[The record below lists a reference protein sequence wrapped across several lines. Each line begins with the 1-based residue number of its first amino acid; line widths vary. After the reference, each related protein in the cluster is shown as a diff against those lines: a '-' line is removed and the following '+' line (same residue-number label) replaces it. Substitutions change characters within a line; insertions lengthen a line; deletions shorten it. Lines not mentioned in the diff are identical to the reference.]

1 MSDLYDAVTQGEGYI
16 VIVDKPTSRE
26 IAHPPYCPGVQSE
39 HFHEKVVVNKG
50 KSGGYYLVST
60 MSEAREA
67 FNAVPCSCA
76 RCRRGHGVNSDGG
89 ISEANTAALKAGA
102 CRLPGRDPP
111 DARGVQGRPGR
122 HADPGA
128 ERALRPPRAVRDREP
143 LRPRQHARTTV
154 FERTRE
160 LGMLCAVGMTRQQVR
175 RMIRHESIVTALIGA
190 ALGIVAGFF
199 LAALVTQALSNE
211 GFAFA
216 VPVGSLVTFV
226 VAAIGVGVVAAI
238 LPARRASRLNI
249 LQALQY
255 E

>member
-89 ISEANTAALKAGA
+89 ISEANTAALKRELAA
-102 CRLPGRDPP
+102 FP
-111 DARGVQGRPGR
+111 DATLQTQEEFKD
-122 HADPGA
+122 A
-128 ERALRPPRAVRDREP
+128 
-143 LRPRQHARTTV
+143 
-154 FERTRE
+154 
-160 LGMLCAVGMTRQQVR
+160 QVA
-175 RMIRHESIVTALIGA
+175 TL
-190 ALGIVAGFF
+190 
-199 LAALVTQALSNE
+199 TQVLNVLYVLLALS
-211 GFAFA
+211 
-216 VPVGSLVTFV
+216 VIVSLFGLVNTLV
-226 VAAIGVGVVAAI
+226 LRSSSG
-238 LPARRASRLNI
+238 RASSGCC
-249 LQALQY
+249 ALSA
-255 E
+255 